1 MRARPWAVGGK
12 IPYQS
17 QKEAAQQT
25 QSGGAWADGGGG
37 CILPNITEKVPGQ
50 VAHEASG
57 YCFGARYNGFKP
69 QEARHG
75 ALGTG
80 PVNIRGKIR
89 FENFTKDA
97 PMLATAQN

>member
-50 VAHEASG
+50 VAH
-57 YCFGARYNGFKP
+57 
-69 QEARHG
+69 ARHG